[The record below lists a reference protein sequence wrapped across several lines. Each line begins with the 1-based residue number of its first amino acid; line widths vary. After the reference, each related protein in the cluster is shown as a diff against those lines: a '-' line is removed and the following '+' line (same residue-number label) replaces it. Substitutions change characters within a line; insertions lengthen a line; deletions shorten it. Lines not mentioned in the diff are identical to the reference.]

1 MEVPPQHDPPL
12 LLVQAPEA
20 LLQGEQA
27 AVTVT
32 ISVGLHA
39 IQGAVLQ
46 AKAVH
51 VDSQQELGL
60 LPTASS
66 LAALTEGT
74 AGTAGAAGVAG
85 GSPTAAAVAIPG
97 STAAPLPLGASS
109 PSSGRGLR
117 ASSPSTAGE
126 LRLGDLAAGQ
136 RRQLVLLLDARYSGP
151 VDVLVELKVGRC
163 RLRDVCMRL

>member
-32 ISVGLHA
+32 VSVGVHA

-51 VDSQQELGL
+51 VDSQLELGL
-60 LPTASS
+60 LPTAAS
-66 LAALTEGT
+66 LTVLA
-74 AGTAGAAGVAG
+74 AGTAGAAGAAAAG
-85 GSPTAAAVAIPG
+85 GSPAAAGPAAAAGPGGVA
-97 STAAPLPLGASS
+97 TALPVGASS
-109 PSSGRGLR
+109 PGSGGSIRPI
-117 ASSPSTAGE
+117 SPSTAGE
-126 LRLGDLAAGQ
+126 QRLGDLAAGQ

-151 VDVLVELKVGRC
+151 VDVLVEL
-163 RLRDVCMRL
+163 

>member
-1 MEVPPQHDPPL
+1 M
-12 LLVQAPEA
+12 
-20 LLQGEQA
+20 QGEQA

-39 IQGAVLQ
+39 IQGTVLQ

-66 LAALTEGT
+66 LAALAE
-74 AGTAGAAGVAG
+74 GTAGAAGAAG
-85 GSPTAAAVAIPG
+85 GSPTAAAVAGPG
-97 STAAPLPLGASS
+97 GTAAPLPPGASS
-109 PSSGRGLR
+109 PSSGRGLRASSPSSGRSLR

-136 RRQLVLLLDARYSGP
+136 QRQLVLLLDARYSGP

>member
-66 LAALTEGT
+66 LAALAEGT
-74 AGTAGAAGVAG
+74 AGTAGAAG

-97 STAAPLPLGASS
+97 STAAPVPLGASS

-163 RLRDVCMRL
+163 RLRDVRMVV

>member
-1 MEVPPQHDPPL
+1 MPPQHDPPL

-27 AVTVT
+27 AVTIT
-32 ISVGLHA
+32 VGVGMHA

-60 LPTASS
+60 LPTAAS
-66 LAALTEGT
+66 LAAL
-74 AGTAGAAGVAG
+74 AAGAAGAASAV
-85 GSPTAAAVAIPG
+85 GSPAAASSPAAAGPGGTAAA
-97 STAAPLPLGASS
+97 LPPGASS
-109 PSSGRGLR
+109 PGSGVPPLTKA
-117 ASSPSTAGE
+117 ASSAGD

-136 RRQLVLLLDARYSGP
+136 RRQLALLLDARYSGP
-151 VDVLVELKVGRC
+151 VDVLVELKVC
-163 RLRDVCMRL
+163 RN